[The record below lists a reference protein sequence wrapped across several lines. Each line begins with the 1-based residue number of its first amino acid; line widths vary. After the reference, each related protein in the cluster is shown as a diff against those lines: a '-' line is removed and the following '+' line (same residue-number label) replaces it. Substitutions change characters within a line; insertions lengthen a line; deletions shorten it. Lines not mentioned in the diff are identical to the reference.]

1 MIEIDVITLL
11 TENKYIIDDVRRQ
24 RQIFNYIQNV
34 VRYCKNADLIIVL
47 Q

>member
-24 RQIFNYIQNV
+24 RQIFNYI
-34 VRYCKNADLIIVL
+34 
-47 Q
+47 